1 MMVVYLGLVGAAG
14 GEWRFPRWRSISR
27 RFKALLVP
35 YFLSNEC
42 SQTNFVSPLF
52 CLKWLYVLVM
62 IVQLLSTSVHV
73 VNPW

>member
-1 MMVVYLGLVGAAG
+1 MMVVYLGLVGAEG

-42 SQTNFVSPLF
+42 SQTTLF
-52 CLKWLYVLVM
+52 
-62 IVQLLSTSVHV
+62 LLSFALSGCMCYS
-73 VNPW
+73 